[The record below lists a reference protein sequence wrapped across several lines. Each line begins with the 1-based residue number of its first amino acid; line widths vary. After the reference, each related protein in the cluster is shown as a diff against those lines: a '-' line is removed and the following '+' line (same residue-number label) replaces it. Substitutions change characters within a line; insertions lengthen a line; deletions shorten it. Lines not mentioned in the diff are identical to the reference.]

1 MRHYL
6 NRLQE
11 SMIAKWNTEALSD
24 YKGEDFTFANF
35 ATEIARLHTIYR
47 KLDVKSGDKISL
59 AAKNCSRWAMAF
71 LATTTY
77 RSVAVPILCDFTPEM
92 IANLTAHSD
101 SVALFTEPK
110 MWEQM
115 DVETIPQL
123 RVVISVEDYSIIYL
137 RDESKREAIESAVA
151 AIPAVYPE
159 EMKHEVVKYENLELD
174 DLAIINYTSGTTSQ
188 PKGVMLTS

>member
-11 SMIAKWNTEALSD
+11 SIIAKWNTPALSD
-24 YKGEDFTFANF
+24 YRGEDFTFANF
-35 ATEIARLHTIYR
+35 ATEIARLHTIFR
-47 KLDVKSGDKISL
+47 LLDVKSGDKISL
-59 AAKNCSRWAMAF
+59 SAKNSSRWAMAF

-101 SVALFTEPK
+101 SVVLFTEPK

-123 RVVISVEDYSIIYL
+123 RVVISVEGPPDLPPEKSVCRARNNSYNWTWN
-137 RDESKREAIESAVA
+137 KRLVENTGHGTKDCMQRTSC
-151 AIPAVYPE
+151 
-159 EMKHEVVKYENLELD
+159 EMP
-174 DLAIINYTSGTTSQ
+174 G
-188 PKGVMLTS
+188 

>member
-77 RSVAVPILCDFTPEM
+77 RSVAVPILCD
-92 IANLTAHSD
+92 
-101 SVALFTEPK
+101 
-110 MWEQM
+110 
-115 DVETIPQL
+115 
-123 RVVISVEDYSIIYL
+123 
-137 RDESKREAIESAVA
+137 
-151 AIPAVYPE
+151 
-159 EMKHEVVKYENLELD
+159 
-174 DLAIINYTSGTTSQ
+174 
-188 PKGVMLTS
+188 